1 MVRYYAKILSKIFQE
16 ANYII
21 MQNFFWCNPTAVLF
35 GKDTVKDLA
44 DYLKADGV
52 KGVLLVYGGKGI
64 FKSGAYAQATDM
76 LNKTGI
82 RFSEVNDIKPNPRI
96 DKVREGIARVKAGGI
111 DAIMPIGG
119 GSVFD
124 TAKAIAAGSCYDG
137 DVWDFFEKKAAPQKA
152 LPIYGI
158 LTASAS
164 SSEVNKIAVVSNPE
178 SEVKTS
184 MTSDLIYPKV
194 SVIDPSFQFTLPQK
208 QTIYGGVD
216 IIAHIL
222 ERVLDG
228 DEGSELIDDVCYS
241 LIRTMMRVIPE
252 LIENPKDYDLRAEYA
267 LAEIMAHN
275 GFLSVGRAARG
286 DFSSHRMGHSLS
298 LLYGVPHGASLS
310 VIMPAWARYCSEDNP
325 VPFARLGE
333 AVFDI
338 FDGSDEE
345 KAADAIDALE
355 DFYKDINAPTTLREL
370 GIKEEDI
377 EDIANN
383 ASRGQTFGVLKAL
396 EPEDVLE
403 IYKLAY

>member
-1 MVRYYAKILSKIFQE
+1 ME
-16 ANYII
+16 
-21 MQNFFWCNPTAVLF
+21 NFFWHNPTEIIF

-44 DYLKADGV
+44 EYLKKDGV

-64 FKSGAYAQATDM
+64 FKSGAYAQATEM
-76 LNKTGI
+76 LNKAGI
-82 RFSEVNDIKPNPRI
+82 TFSEVNDIKPNPRI

-111 DAIMPIGG
+111 DAIMPVGG

-124 TAKAIAAGSCYDG
+124 SAKAIAAGSCYNG
-137 DVWDFFEKKAAPQKA
+137 DVWDFFEGKAKVEKA

-164 SSEVNKIAVVSNPE
+164 SSEANGIAVVSNPE
-178 SEVKTS
+178 KESKVS
-184 MTSDLIYPKV
+184 MNSPLVYPKI

-208 QTIYGGVD
+208 QTVYGGVD
-216 IIAHIL
+216 IIAHVL

-228 DEGSELIDDVCYS
+228 DEGSELIDEQAYT

-252 LIENPKDYDLRAEYA
+252 LIENPKDYEARAEYA
-267 LAEIMAHN
+267 LAGMVAHN
-275 GFLSVGRAARG
+275 GFLSVGRKTRG

-298 LLYGVPHGASLS
+298 LLFGVAHGASLS
-310 VIMPAWARYCSEDNP
+310 VVMPAWARYLYEENP

-338 FDGSDEE
+338 YDGTDEE
-345 KAADAIDALE
+345 KALDAIDALE
-355 DFYKDINAPTTLREL
+355 DFFKDINSPTTLREL

-377 EDIANN
+377 EKIAAN
-383 ASRGQTFGVLKAL
+383 ASKGQTFGVLKAL
-396 EPEDVLE
+396 APDDVLE

>member
-1 MVRYYAKILSKIFQE
+1 ME
-16 ANYII
+16 
-21 MQNFFWCNPTAVLF
+21 NFFWHNPTALIF

-44 DYLKADGV
+44 EYLKKDNIN
-52 KGVLLVYGGKGI
+52 GVLLVYGGKGI
-64 FKSGAYAQATDM
+64 FKSGAYAQATEM
-76 LNKTGI
+76 LNKAGI
-82 RFSEVNDIKPNPRI
+82 KFSEVNDIKPNPRI

-111 DAIMPIGG
+111 DAVMPVGG

-124 TAKAIAAGSCYDG
+124 SAKAFAAGSCYSG
-137 DVWDFFEKKAAPQKA
+137 DVWDFFEGKAKVEKA
-152 LPIYGI
+152 LPIYGV

-164 SSEVNKIAVVSNPE
+164 SSEVNGIAVVSNPE
-178 SEVKTS
+178 KEAKVS
-184 MTSDLIYPKV
+184 MNSPLVYPKV

-208 QTIYGGVD
+208 QTVYGGVD

-228 DEGSELIDDVCYS
+228 DEGSDLIDEQGYS

-252 LIENPKDYDLRAEYA
+252 LIEDPKDYDARAEYA
-267 LAEIMAHN
+267 LAGAMGHN
-275 GFLSVGRAARG
+275 GFLSVGRKTRG

-298 LLYGVPHGASLS
+298 LLYGVAHGASLS
-310 VIMPAWARYCSEDNP
+310 VVMPAWARYLYEENP

-338 FDGSDEE
+338 YDGTDEE
-345 KAADAIDALE
+345 KALDAIEALE
-355 DFYKDINAPTTLREL
+355 DFFKDINAPTTLREL

-377 EDIANN
+377 EKIAAN
-383 ASRGQTFGVLKAL
+383 ASKGQTFGVLKAL

-403 IYKLAY
+403 IFKLAY

>member
-1 MVRYYAKILSKIFQE
+1 ME
-16 ANYII
+16 
-21 MQNFFWCNPTAVLF
+21 NFFWHNPTEIIF

-44 DYLKADGV
+44 EYLKKDGV

-64 FKSGAYAQATDM
+64 FKSGAYAQTTEM
-76 LNKTGI
+76 LNKAGI
-82 RFSEVNDIKPNPRI
+82 TFSEVNDIKPNPRI

-111 DAIMPIGG
+111 DAIMPVGG

-124 TAKAIAAGSCYDG
+124 SAKAIAAGSCYNG
-137 DVWDFFEKKAAPQKA
+137 DVWDFFEGKAKVEKA

-164 SSEVNKIAVVSNPE
+164 SSEANGIAVVSNPE
-178 SEVKTS
+178 KESKVS
-184 MTSDLIYPKV
+184 MNSPLVYPKI

-208 QTIYGGVD
+208 QTVYGGVD
-216 IIAHIL
+216 IIAHVL

-228 DEGSELIDDVCYS
+228 DEGSELIDEQAYT

-252 LIENPKDYDLRAEYA
+252 LIENPKDYEARAEYA
-267 LAEIMAHN
+267 LAGMVAHN
-275 GFLSVGRAARG
+275 GFLSVGRKTRG

-298 LLYGVPHGASLS
+298 LLFGVAHGASLS
-310 VIMPAWARYCSEDNP
+310 VVMPAWARYLYEENP

-338 FDGSDEE
+338 YDGTDEE
-345 KAADAIDALE
+345 KALDAIDALE
-355 DFYKDINAPTTLREL
+355 DFFKDINSPTTLREL

-377 EDIANN
+377 EKIAAN
-383 ASRGQTFGVLKAL
+383 ASKGQTFGVLKAL
-396 EPEDVLE
+396 APDDVLE

>member
-1 MVRYYAKILSKIFQE
+1 ME
-16 ANYII
+16 
-21 MQNFFWCNPTAVLF
+21 NFFWHNPTALIF

-44 DYLKADGV
+44 EYLKKDNI

-64 FKSGAYAQATDM
+64 FKSGAYAQATEM
-76 LNKTGI
+76 LNKAGI
-82 RFSEVNDIKPNPRI
+82 KFSEVNDIKPNPRI

-111 DAIMPIGG
+111 DAVMPVGG

-124 TAKAIAAGSCYDG
+124 SAKAIAAGSCYSG
-137 DVWDFFEKKAAPQKA
+137 DVWDFFEGKAKVEKA
-152 LPIYGI
+152 LPIYGV

-164 SSEVNKIAVVSNPE
+164 SSEVNGIAVVSNPE
-178 SEVKTS
+178 KEAKIS
-184 MTSDLIYPKV
+184 MNSPLVYPKV

-208 QTIYGGVD
+208 QTVYGGVD

-228 DEGSELIDDVCYS
+228 DEGSDLIDEQGYA

-252 LIENPKDYDLRAEYA
+252 LIENPKDYDARAEYA
-267 LAEIMAHN
+267 LAGAMGHN
-275 GFLSVGRAARG
+275 GFLSVGRKTRG

-298 LLYGVPHGASLS
+298 LLYGVAHGASLS
-310 VIMPAWARYCSEDNP
+310 VVMPAWARYLYEENP

-333 AVFDI
+333 AVFEI
-338 FDGSDEE
+338 YDGTDEE
-345 KAADAIDALE
+345 KALDAIEALE
-355 DFYKDINAPTTLREL
+355 DFFKDINAPTTLREL

-377 EDIANN
+377 KKIAAN
-383 ASRGQTFGVLKAL
+383 ASKGQTFGVLKAL

-403 IYKLAY
+403 IFKLAY